1 MSKKVTDSIKF
12 LMEEY
17 KRLLI
22 KQKEGKIS
30 KSELETLNSLIKFL
44 GKN

>member
-1 MSKKVTDSIKF
+1 MSEKVTYSIKF

-22 KQKEGKIS
+22 KKKKGTIS
-30 KSELETLNSLIKFL
+30 KSESETLNSLIKFL